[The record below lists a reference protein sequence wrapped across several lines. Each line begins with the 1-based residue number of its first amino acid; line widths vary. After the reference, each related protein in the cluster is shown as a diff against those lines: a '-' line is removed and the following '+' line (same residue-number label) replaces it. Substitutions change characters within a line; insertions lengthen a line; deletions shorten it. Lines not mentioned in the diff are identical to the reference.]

1 MDIPRQGSVLDNMRI
16 PSADAQLRFISGIQ
30 KILDEGSFVATYKFA
45 LLMALADFAVQSGLN
60 GNDPEQLSA
69 IDLAESFIC
78 SYWRQARPYSHAQTD
93 DGMLLKMSSDK
104 QPVVFSRIAEL
115 REKYS
120 GHLADLRNSTGD
132 WQRLKREAANTIA
145 RMPLWK
151 LQVVGRTPVI
161 LLYHQDGQGYQGDRI
176 TLMPGVLS
184 CLRLHHELVRSLVQG
199 AWLRHVR
206 RLNTAILQE
215 RDLDVFLFDSERSAW
230 PSGLR
235 TILRDVQKGA
245 CLYCG
250 GVIRDAGDIDHF
262 IPWARYPLEMGH
274 NFVLAHAACNRSK
287 SDLLASPRHLDRWHS
302 RNIQNSDA
310 MRQAFEESS
319 ILHDYDTT
327 MRVVGWAYGQ
337 ASSNGGQ
344 LWDSRNSFVTADNSW
359 HQILT
364 C

>member
-1 MDIPRQGSVLDNMRI
+1 MSI
-16 PSADAQLRFISGIQ
+16 PSAEEQLRFISGIQ

-60 GNDPEQLSA
+60 GDDPEQLST

-78 SYWRQARPYSHAQTD
+78 LYWRQARPYSHTQTE

-115 REKYS
+115 REKYN
-120 GHLADLRNSTGD
+120 GRLADLRNSTGD

-151 LQVVGRTPVI
+151 LQVVGSTVVA
-161 LLYHQDGQGYQGDRI
+161 LLFQQAGQGYQGNRI
-176 TLMPGVLS
+176 TLMPRVLS
-184 CLRLHHELVRSLVQG
+184 CLRLHYELVRSLVQS

-206 RLNTAILQE
+206 RLNMAALQD
-215 RDLDVFLFDSERSAW
+215 RDLDAFLFDSERTTW

-235 TILRDVQKGA
+235 TILRDVQQGT

-262 IPWARYPLEMGH
+262 IPWARYPLELGH

-287 SDLLASPRHLDRWHS
+287 SDLLAAPRHLATWHN
-302 RNIQNSDA
+302 RNVCHSDV
-310 MRQAFEESS
+310 MKQAFEANS

-327 MRVVGWAYGQ
+327 RRIVGWAYGQ
-337 ASSNGGQ
+337 AGFSQGQ
-344 LWDSRNSFVTADNSW
+344 LWDHAKSFVIADDSW
-359 HQILT
+359 QNIL